1 MQRLQSNLSASMNIF
16 SVNDSQTNIDAEKEL
31 LFKIKRVV
39 KMSQFLEPE
48 LPNELDESD
57 LYLDSLI
64 VQHENHQQ
72 IIQKKTRKQLN
83 PVKLIKRSKQP
94 SAPEPEL
101 KIEVKNNEDTNGQKE
116 IDLDNDEKDENIT
129 YRKENEIIEVKRGSS
144 QRRGSERIQSHR
156 TPPMCK
162 ETKLKLTGQQI
173 QTKNEQKLKEI
184 IFQAVL
190 IESES
195 ESVSKESTQI
205 ASPKKSSPN
214 LIEKRKN
221 NNAQKLDLKIFGI
234 GQ

>member
-1 MQRLQSNLSASMNIF
+1 MSWT
-16 SVNDSQTNIDAEKEL
+16 SQICILTC
-31 LFKIKRVV
+31 
-39 KMSQFLEPE
+39 
-48 LPNELDESD
+48 
-57 LYLDSLI
+57 LI

-101 KIEVKNNEDTNGQKE
+101 KIEVKNDEDINGQKE
-116 IDLDNDEKDENIT
+116 ILTDNEINEQNVT
-129 YRKENEIIEVKRGSS
+129 NRKENETIQKEVKRGNSK
-144 QRRGSERIQSHR
+144 RRGSGRIQSAHR

-190 IESES
+190 VESES
-195 ESVSKESTQI
+195 ESVSKESVQI
-205 ASPKKSSPN
+205 TSPKITSPK
-214 LIEKRKN
+214 LTEKRKTIKN
-221 NNAQKLDLKIFGI
+221 NTQKLDLKIFGI